1 MAALLILEIQKR
13 DEYCICYTNGT
24 IKMLVN
30 VIAGLRKL
38 VRNRGVYMN
47 IKSCIMSIK
56 RRTLYI
62 LLGVG
67 IAAVSVG
74 IALFSTYSV

>member
-1 MAALLILEIQKR
+1 M
-13 DEYCICYTNGT
+13 
-24 IKMLVN
+24 N
-30 VIAGLRKL
+30 VT
-38 VRNRGVYMN
+38 
-47 IKSCIMSIK
+47 SFFMSIK

-67 IAAVSVG
+67 IAAISVG

>member
-1 MAALLILEIQKR
+1 
-13 DEYCICYTNGT
+13 
-24 IKMLVN
+24 
-30 VIAGLRKL
+30 
-38 VRNRGVYMN
+38 MN
-47 IKSCIMSIK
+47 IRSCIMSIK

>member
-1 MAALLILEIQKR
+1 
-13 DEYCICYTNGT
+13 
-24 IKMLVN
+24 
-30 VIAGLRKL
+30 
-38 VRNRGVYMN
+38 MN
-47 IKSCIMSIK
+47 IISCITSIK

-67 IAAVSVG
+67 IAAVSAG

>member
-1 MAALLILEIQKR
+1 
-13 DEYCICYTNGT
+13 
-24 IKMLVN
+24 
-30 VIAGLRKL
+30 
-38 VRNRGVYMN
+38 MN
-47 IKSCIMSIK
+47 IISCITSIK

>member
-1 MAALLILEIQKR
+1 
-13 DEYCICYTNGT
+13 
-24 IKMLVN
+24 
-30 VIAGLRKL
+30 
-38 VRNRGVYMN
+38 MN
-47 IKSCIMSIK
+47 IISWIMSIK

-67 IAAVSVG
+67 VAAVSVG